1 MAANQGINSLQYTCV
16 RENIANIAG
25 YLQHNPAAKVAL
37 VRQLQSKGW
46 LTTGVEVGP
55 DALVSLVLQRIS
67 LDPNEYDS
75 FVAMLE
81 EVVGTDIIVKT
92 LRGTMYMY
100 VLYMLEV
107 HCSPMML

>member
-1 MAANQGINSLQYTCV
+1 MAANQGISSLQYICV
-16 RENIANIAG
+16 RENIANITG
-25 YLQHNPAAKVAL
+25 YLQHNPAVKVDLA
-37 VRQLQSKGW
+37 RQLQSTGW

-81 EVVGTDIIVKT
+81 KVVGTEIIVKT
-92 LRGTMYMY
+92 LRGTCTCMCLLCLKYM
-100 VLYMLEV
+100 
-107 HCSPMML
+107 